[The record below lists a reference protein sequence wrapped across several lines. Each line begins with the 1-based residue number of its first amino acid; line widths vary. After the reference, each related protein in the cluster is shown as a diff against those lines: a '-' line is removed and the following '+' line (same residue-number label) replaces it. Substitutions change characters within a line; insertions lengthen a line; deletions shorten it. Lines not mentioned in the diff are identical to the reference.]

1 MSDREMLQVIDVNL
15 APHVKELAQIEA
27 QAMFDDISG
36 VVAVIVAT
44 VDGFDIASVVR
55 SHVDPARIAALAS
68 SIAAIGEVVSTEA
81 RLGRCRS
88 VIVDTESGFSVIFN
102 VLRDDIALVINVIAG
117 PEALVGQ
124 VNYRTTEAMRRL
136 AK

>member
-1 MSDREMLQVIDVNL
+1 MADREMSQVADVNL
-15 APHVKELAQIEA
+15 APHVKALAESEA
-27 QAMFDDISG
+27 QAMFDEISG

-102 VLRDDIALVINVIAG
+102 VLRDDIPLVINVIAG
-117 PEALVGQ
+117 PGALVGQ